1 MFDSELFREIE
12 INCVYIQP
20 TDVLSYVNLI
30 HSKEINK
37 FYLPEKVSRD
47 VQLLSVDDN
56 NFVSMQNS
64 FGHKSG

>member
-1 MFDSELFREIE
+1 MFESELFREIKL
-12 INCVYIQP
+12 NCVSFQS
-20 TDVLSYVNLI
+20 TDVLSFLNLI
-30 HSKEINK
+30 HSKEITK